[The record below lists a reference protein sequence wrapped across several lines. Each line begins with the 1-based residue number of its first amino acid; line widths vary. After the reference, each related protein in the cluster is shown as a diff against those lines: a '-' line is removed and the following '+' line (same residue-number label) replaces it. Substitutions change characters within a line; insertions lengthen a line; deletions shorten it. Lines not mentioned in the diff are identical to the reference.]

1 MYQRIEGRMWRHVW
15 VVSDIHGCYQR
26 LMDELKRRHFNP
38 YEDLLISVGDM
49 IDRGPDSVKC
59 LQLINEKWFRAV
71 RGNHE
76 QMAID
81 SLDNN
86 DFALWTMNGGTWFA
100 HLERDQKPH
109 ALALL
114 NDCRHLPHI
123 IEITCANGLNVIAHA
138 DYPATE
144 YRWQKPVSAQRVL
157 WDRDRL
163 MGFMVGKGQGISDAD
178 HFWFGHTPVD
188 RRYDFDNLHYI
199 DTGAVFDGYF
209 TLAQLQ

>member
-1 MYQRIEGRMWRHVW
+1 MYERIDGRKWRHVW

-49 IDRGPDSVKC
+49 IDRGPDSVKS

-76 QMAID
+76 QMALD

-86 DFALWTMNGGTWFA
+86 DFSLWTMNGGIWFRQ
-100 HLERDQKPH
+100 LERDQQQ
-109 ALALL
+109 LALSL
-114 NDCRHLPHI
+114 LEACHDLPHI

-138 DYPATE
+138 DYPGAE

-163 MGFMVGKGQGISDAD
+163 MGFMVGKGQGISGAD

>member
-1 MYQRIEGRMWRHVW
+1 MYERIDGRKWRHVW

-26 LMDELKRRHFNP
+26 LMDELKRCHFNP

-49 IDRGPDSVKC
+49 IDRGPDSVKS

-76 QMAID
+76 QMALD

-86 DFALWTMNGGTWFA
+86 DFSLWTMNGGIWFRQ
-100 HLERDQKPH
+100 LKRDQQQ
-109 ALALL
+109 LALSL
-114 NDCRHLPHI
+114 LEACHDLPHI

-138 DYPATE
+138 DYPGAE

-163 MGFMVGKGQGISDAD
+163 MGFMVGKGQGISGAD

>member
-1 MYQRIEGRMWRHVW
+1 MYERIDGRKWRHVW

-49 IDRGPDSVKC
+49 IDRGPDSVKS

-76 QMAID
+76 QMALD

-86 DFALWTMNGGTWFA
+86 DFSLWTMNGGIWFRQ
-100 HLERDQKPH
+100 LERDQQQ
-109 ALALL
+109 LALSL
-114 NDCRHLPHI
+114 LEACHDLPHI

-138 DYPATE
+138 DYPGAE

-163 MGFMVGKGQGISDAD
+163 MGFMVGKGQCISGAD

>member
-1 MYQRIEGRMWRHVW
+1 MYQRIEGGMWRHVW
-15 VVSDIHGCYQR
+15 VVNDIHGCYQR
-26 LMDELKRRHFNP
+26 IMDELKRRHFNP

-49 IDRGPDSVKC
+49 IDRGPDSVKS

-76 QMAID
+76 QMALD

-86 DFALWTMNGGTWFA
+86 DFSLWTMNGGIWFRQ
-100 HLERDQKPH
+100 LERDQQQ
-109 ALALL
+109 LALSL
-114 NDCRHLPHI
+114 LEACHDLPHI

-138 DYPATE
+138 DYPTAE

-163 MGFMVGKGQGISDAD
+163 MGFMVGKGQGISGAD

>member
-1 MYQRIEGRMWRHVW
+1 MYGRIDGRKWRHVW

-49 IDRGPDSVKC
+49 IDRGPDSVKS

-76 QMAID
+76 QMALD

-86 DFALWTMNGGTWFA
+86 DFSLWTMNGGIWFRQ
-100 HLERDQKPH
+100 LERDQQQ
-109 ALALL
+109 LALSL
-114 NDCRHLPHI
+114 LEACHDLPHI

-138 DYPATE
+138 DYPGAE
-144 YRWQKPVSAQRVL
+144 YCWQKPVSAQRVL

-163 MGFMVGKGQGISDAD
+163 MGFMVGKGQGISGAD

>member
-1 MYQRIEGRMWRHVW
+1 MWRHVW

-26 LMDELKRRHFNP
+26 LLDELKCRHFNTF
-38 YEDLLISVGDM
+38 EDLLISVGDL
-49 IDRGPDSVKC
+49 IDRGPDSVKS

-76 QMAID
+76 QMALD

-86 DFALWTMNGGTWFA
+86 DFSLWTMNGGMWFA
-100 HLERDQKPH
+100 QLERDQQQ
-109 ALALL
+109 LALSL
-114 NDCRHLPHI
+114 LDACRDLPHI
-123 IEITCANGLNVIAHA
+123 IEITCANGLKVIAHA
-138 DYPATE
+138 DYPAAE

-163 MGFMVGKGQGISDAD
+163 MGFMVGKGQGISGAD

-188 RRYDFDNLHYI
+188 RRYDFNNLHYI

>member
-1 MYQRIEGRMWRHVW
+1 MYERIDGRKWRHVW

-49 IDRGPDSVKC
+49 IDRGPDSVKS

-76 QMAID
+76 QMALD

-86 DFALWTMNGGTWFA
+86 DFSLWTMNGGIWFRQ
-100 HLERDQKPH
+100 LKRDQQQ
-109 ALALL
+109 LALSL
-114 NDCRHLPHI
+114 LEACHDLPHI

-138 DYPATE
+138 DYPGAE

-163 MGFMVGKGQGISDAD
+163 MGFMVGKGQGISGAD

>member
-1 MYQRIEGRMWRHVW
+1 MYERIDGRKWRHVW

-49 IDRGPDSVKC
+49 IDRGPDSVKS

-76 QMAID
+76 QMALD

-86 DFALWTMNGGTWFA
+86 DFSLWTMNGGIWFRQ
-100 HLERDQKPH
+100 LERDQQQ
-109 ALALL
+109 LALSL
-114 NDCRHLPHI
+114 LEACHDLPHI

-138 DYPATE
+138 DYPTAE

-163 MGFMVGKGQGISDAD
+163 MGFMVGKGQGISGAD

>member
-1 MYQRIEGRMWRHVW
+1 MYERIDGRKWRHVW

-49 IDRGPDSVKC
+49 IDRGPDSVKS

-76 QMAID
+76 QMALD

-86 DFALWTMNGGTWFA
+86 DFSLWTMNGGIWFRQ
-100 HLERDQKPH
+100 LERDQQQ
-109 ALALL
+109 LALSL
-114 NDCRHLPHI
+114 LEACHDLPHI

-138 DYPATE
+138 DYPGAE
-144 YRWQKPVSAQRVL
+144 YCWQKPVSAQRVL

-163 MGFMVGKGQGISDAD
+163 MGFMVGKGQGISGAD